1 MQTNDELWKGVFED
15 LAVEFIQKFYP
26 EMYPYLDLNRPIEF
40 LDKELAQLTPESE
53 DGKRAV
59 DKLVKVYLVGMIEP
73 RIIYIHGEVQGYPD
87 NVFDE
92 RNFIYFYRLFD
103 RFKGNIAVNVIY
115 TDDNPNYK
123 PSVFNYHCMGTKL
136 LYSFPFC
143 KVMDLDPE
151 QLSNSDNVFD
161 TVLLTAYWA
170 IQRKK
175 NLVSDEDLV
184 GLKIDLMRRLLSK
197 NVDKNKI
204 RRLYDF
210 INGYIRFEKPENKLN
225 FEEKFDELTK
235 FEKNMGIT
243 EILIRQARDEA
254 REEAEAK
261 AQETVAKAQET
272 IAKAQE
278 AAEAKAELKILKE
291 RQKAVRNMRQLD
303 FSAEKIADILGHPQ
317 TVILAIFKELDAEK

>member
-15 LAVEFIQKFYP
+15 LATVFIQKFYP
-26 EMYPYLDLNRPIEF
+26 DLYPYLDPSRPIEF
-40 LDKELAQLTPESE
+40 LDKELAQLSPDSE

-59 DKLVKVYLVGMIEP
+59 DKLMKVYLVGMIEP

-87 NVFDE
+87 VVFDE

-115 TDDNPNYK
+115 TDDNPSYK
-123 PSVFNYHCMGTKL
+123 PSVFNYNCMGTKV

-151 QLSNSDNVFD
+151 QLAHSDNLFD

-175 NLVSDEDLV
+175 NLVSGEDMV

-204 RRLYDF
+204 R
-210 INGYIRFEKPENKLN
+210 NVK
-225 FEEKFDELTK
+225 
-235 FEKNMGIT
+235 
-243 EILIRQARDEA
+243 
-254 REEAEAK
+254 
-261 AQETVAKAQET
+261 
-272 IAKAQE
+272 
-278 AAEAKAELKILKE
+278 
-291 RQKAVRNMRQLD
+291 
-303 FSAEKIADILGHPQ
+303 
-317 TVILAIFKELDAEK
+317 